1 MRREDSPQII
11 RKPVRTGISQLFFY
25 SEDAA
30 VRHRRASNAWGQ
42 EFPARGNR
50 AIDIQLNGEAL
61 IGFSRASAIR
71 MATPV
76 TRPTIVTSPG

>member
-1 MRREDSPQII
+1 MRREDSPPIYFASQFVLASANCSSIQKM
-11 RKPVRTGISQLFFY
+11 RPFVTG
-25 SEDAA
+25 
-30 VRHRRASNAWGQ
+30 ASNAWGQ
-42 EFPARGNR
+42 EFPARGKC